1 MDVSKHNYSLS
12 MASVPETRLTQK
24 FQARKPQ
31 KATNPKKNP
40 KVSSNIGSCHNH
52 RNGIL
57 KYLQKLFDPKK
68 ALDSCDF
75 QTMDSSGI
83 QP

>member
-24 FQARKPQ
+24 FQARQPQ

-40 KVSSNIGSCHNH
+40 KLSSIIGSCHNH

-57 KYLQKLFDPKK
+57 KYLQKLFHPKK
-68 ALDSCDF
+68 
-75 QTMDSSGI
+75 
-83 QP
+83 P